1 MWTNFYL
8 QTIKSVILMNL
19 ISTIDVNQFLFTNQ
33 SRNKVYFKCYLP
45 YSLILELN
53 LFKCLFW

>member
-1 MWTNFYL
+1 
-8 QTIKSVILMNL
+8 MNL
-19 ISTIDVNQFLFTNQ
+19 TSTIDVNQLLFTNQ

-45 YSLILELN
+45 CSLILKLN